1 MIDAPKGYRMD
12 NYHLAS
18 LAISVEKQ
26 GPNITKASFP
36 LRYGKYSEIRT
47 SEYEFIFNL
56 NGEIKFIRGL
66 DTNWPHPVEQL
77 KRTDGND
84 WVYYSV
90 GDVGGDKGVNSWL
103 GEYYLPCLP
112 YPSNSIWEINYY
124 ADTRIMQAFAA
135 WSQLYGNLYGANGNR
150 FHARAKELIKSI
162 VENHDGILYEKSQ
175 KLNRII
181 GERISVLPPDTRHVD
196 YEVIPLIIA
205 DGCLYR
211 CDFCCVKSA
220 RSYQARDMSNIQEQ
234 MTGLKA
240 FYGRNLE
247 NYNGLFLGN
256 HDALASGEE
265 LISSAISEA
274 YRIFEFG
281 KERKTTPKLFLFGSV
296 HSLLK
301 SDNALF
307 EHLDQLPFYTYI
319 NIGLESNHAKTL
331 AQIGKPLDETA
342 VREVFKKM
350 LDINATY
357 TNIEV
362 TANFVIGKGL
372 TDDHYDALKEMLHSA
387 SDSPLSKGAVY
398 LSPLKD
404 SPRKR
409 ELLPLVNEIKKE
421 SNLPVFIYLIQ
432 RL

>member
-1 MIDAPKGYRMD
+1 MENWNLSNI
-12 NYHLAS
+12 
-18 LAISVEKQ
+18 AISVEKQ

-47 SEYEFIFNL
+47 SEYEFVFNL

-66 DTNWPHPVEQL
+66 DTSWPHPAEQL

-90 GDVGGDKGVNSWL
+90 GDVSGENGVNSWL

-124 ADTRIMQAFAA
+124 ADPRIMKAFAA
-135 WSQLYGNLYGANGNR
+135 WAQLYGNLYGSSGSG
-150 FHARAKELIKSI
+150 FHARARELINRIK
-162 VENHDGILYEKSQ
+162 ENHDGVLYERSQ
-175 KLNRII
+175 ELNRIL

-196 YEVIPLIIA
+196 YEIIPLIIA

-220 RSYQARDMSNIQEQ
+220 QKFHVRDKSDIQEQ
-234 MTGLKA
+234 IGKLKA

-265 LISSAISEA
+265 LILETVSEA
-274 YRIFEFG
+274 YRMFEFG
-281 KERKTTPKLFLFGSV
+281 KERKTMPTLFLFGSA

-301 SDNALF
+301 SQNGWF
-307 EHLDQLPFYTYI
+307 EKLNQLPFYTYI
-319 NIGLESNHAKTL
+319 NIGLESNNTNML
-331 AQIGKPLDETA
+331 AQIGKPLDESI
-342 VREVFKKM
+342 VREAFQKM
-350 LDINATY
+350 LGINAAY
-357 TNIEV
+357 HNIEV
-362 TANFVIGKGL
+362 TANFVIGKGM
-372 TDDHYDALKEMLHSA
+372 TSEHYASLKEMLQSA
-387 SDSPLSKGAVY
+387 SDILLSKGAIY
-398 LSPLKD
+398 ISPLKD
-404 SPRKR
+404 SSKKR
-409 ELLPLVNEIKKE
+409 ELLPLVNEIKKH
-421 SNLPVFIYLIQ
+421 SNIPVYIYLIQ